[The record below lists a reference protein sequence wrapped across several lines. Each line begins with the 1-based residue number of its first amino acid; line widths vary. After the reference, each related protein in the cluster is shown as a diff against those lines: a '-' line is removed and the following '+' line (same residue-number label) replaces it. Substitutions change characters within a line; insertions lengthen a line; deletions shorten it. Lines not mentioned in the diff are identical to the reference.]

1 MPITPV
7 DVHNKEFRRSLWG
20 FNEDE
25 VDEFLDE
32 LGADY
37 EVAIRERDALREQV
51 EGIKQ
56 QLLQYKELEDN
67 LQRALVVA
75 QSTADE
81 VRQSARKEADLLIQ
95 EAQGR
100 AQRLIDEAQGKV
112 RGLESEYRELDR
124 QISVYRARVR
134 SLLEA
139 QFDLVDHFPSREQVA
154 TQEPRSDRGD
164 RGDRG
169 DHGDRDYR

>member
-37 EVAIRERDALREQV
+37 EAVIRERDALREQV
-51 EGIKQ
+51 ESLRQ
-56 QLLQYKELEDN
+56 QLMQYKELEDN

-75 QSTADE
+75 QSTAEE
-81 VRQSARKEADLLIQ
+81 VRQSARKESELTIQ
-95 EAQGR
+95 EAQAR
-100 AQRLIDEAQGKV
+100 AQRILEEAQAKI
-112 RGLESEYRELDR
+112 RALENDQRELER
-124 QISVYRARVR
+124 EINVYRARVR
-134 SLLEA
+134 SLL
-139 QFDLVDHFPSREQVA
+139 QSTMDLIDNFPSRE
-154 TQEPRSDRGD
+154 RGA
-164 RGDRG
+164 GTE
-169 DHGDRDYR
+169 

>member
-1 MPITPV
+1 M

-32 LGADY
+32 LGADF
-37 EVAIRERDALREQV
+37 EAAIRERDALREQV
-51 EGIKQ
+51 EGVKQ

-100 AQRLIDEAQGKV
+100 AQRLIDESQGKV
-112 RGLESEYRELDR
+112 RNLETDYRELER
-124 QISVYRARVR
+124 QLSVYRARVR
-134 SLLEA
+134 SLLDA
-139 QFDLVDHFPSREQVA
+139 QLDLVDNFPSREQVA
-154 TQEPRSDRGD
+154 GQETRAERADRAD
-164 RGDRG
+164 RTDRT
-169 DHGDRDYR
+169 DRNFP

>member
-1 MPITPV
+1 VPITPV

-37 EVAIRERDALREQV
+37 EAVIRERDALREQV
-51 EGIKQ
+51 DSLRR

-75 QSTADE
+75 QSTAEE
-81 VRQSARKEADLLIQ
+81 VRQSARKESELTVQ

-100 AQRLIDEAQGKV
+100 AQRILEEAQAKI
-112 RGLESEYRELDR
+112 RALENDHRELER
-124 QISVYRARVR
+124 EINVYRARVR
-134 SLLEA
+134 SLL
-139 QFDLVDHFPSREQVA
+139 QSQMDLVDNFPSRDKTGGE
-154 TQEPRSDRGD
+154 
-164 RGDRG
+164 
-169 DHGDRDYR
+169 

>member
-32 LGADY
+32 LGADF
-37 EVAIRERDALREQV
+37 EAAIRERDALREQV
-51 EGIKQ
+51 EGIRQ

-100 AQRLIDEAQGKV
+100 AQRLIDEAQGRV
-112 RGLESEYRELDR
+112 RVLETDYRELER
-124 QISVYRARVR
+124 QLSVYRARVR

-139 QFDLVDHFPSREQVA
+139 QFDLVDNFPSRDQVA
-154 TQEPRSDRGD
+154 SKESRPERN
-164 RGDRG
+164 
-169 DHGDRDYR
+169 DRDVR

>member
-1 MPITPV
+1 LPITPV

-37 EVAIRERDALREQV
+37 EAVIRERDALREQV
-51 EGIKQ
+51 DGLRR

-75 QSTADE
+75 QSTAE
-81 VRQSARKEADLLIQ
+81 ELRQSARKESELTVQ
-95 EAQGR
+95 EAQSR
-100 AQRLIDEAQGKV
+100 AQRLFEEAQAKT
-112 RGLESEYRELDR
+112 RALENDHRELER
-124 QISVYRARVR
+124 EVNVYRARVR
-134 SLLEA
+134 SLL
-139 QFDLVDHFPSREQVA
+139 QSTMDLVDNFPSRDK
-154 TQEPRSDRGD
+154 TTGD
-164 RGDRG
+164 
-169 DHGDRDYR
+169 

>member
-37 EVAIRERDALREQV
+37 EAVIRERDALREQV
-51 EGIKQ
+51 DGLRR
-56 QLLQYKELEDN
+56 QLMQYKELEDN

-75 QSTADE
+75 QSTAEE
-81 VRQSARKEADLLIQ
+81 VRQNARKESELTIQ
-95 EAQGR
+95 EAQAR
-100 AQRLIDEAQGKV
+100 AQRILEEAQN
-112 RGLESEYRELDR
+112 RIRALENDHRELER
-124 QISVYRARVR
+124 EINVYRARVR
-134 SLLEA
+134 SLL
-139 QFDLVDHFPSREQVA
+139 QSTMDLIDNFPSRDKAGSTE
-154 TQEPRSDRGD
+154 
-164 RGDRG
+164 
-169 DHGDRDYR
+169 

>member
-37 EVAIRERDALREQV
+37 EAVIRERDALKEQV
-51 EGIKQ
+51 EGLRQ
-56 QLLQYKELEDN
+56 QLLQYKELEEN

-81 VRQSARKEADLLIQ
+81 VRQSARKEADLILQ
-95 EAQGR
+95 EAQAK
-100 AQRLIDEAQGKV
+100 AQRMVDEAKARV
-112 RGLESEYRELDR
+112 RDLENEFRELER
-124 QISVYRARVR
+124 QLSVYRARVK
-134 SLLEA
+134 SLLQAELE
-139 QFDLVDHFPSREQVA
+139 LVENFPSRGQILGE
-154 TQEPRSDRGD
+154 EPERAPR
-164 RGDRG
+164 
-169 DHGDRDYR
+169 

>member
-37 EVAIRERDALREQV
+37 EAVIRERDALREQV
-51 EGIKQ
+51 DSLRR

-75 QSTADE
+75 QSTAEE
-81 VRQSARKEADLLIQ
+81 VRQSARKESELTVQ
-95 EAQGR
+95 EAQAR
-100 AQRLIDEAQGKV
+100 AQRLMEEAQAKT
-112 RGLESEYRELDR
+112 RALENDHRELER
-124 QISVYRARVR
+124 EINVYRARVR
-134 SLLEA
+134 SLL
-139 QFDLVDHFPSREQVA
+139 QSTMDLVDNFPSRDKGTAAE
-154 TQEPRSDRGD
+154 
-164 RGDRG
+164 
-169 DHGDRDYR
+169 

>member
-1 MPITPV
+1 VPITPV

-37 EVAIRERDALREQV
+37 EAVLRERDALREQV
-51 EGIKQ
+51 DSLRR

-75 QSTADE
+75 QSTAEE
-81 VRQSARKEADLLIQ
+81 VRQSARKESELTVQ
-95 EAQGR
+95 EAQAR
-100 AQRLIDEAQGKV
+100 AQRVLEEAQAKM
-112 RGLESEYRELDR
+112 RALENDQRELER
-124 QISVYRARVR
+124 EINVYRARVR
-134 SLLEA
+134 SLL
-139 QFDLVDHFPSREQVA
+139 QSQMDLVDNFPSRDKSGAPE
-154 TQEPRSDRGD
+154 
-164 RGDRG
+164 
-169 DHGDRDYR
+169 

>member
-1 MPITPV
+1 VPITPV

-37 EVAIRERDALREQV
+37 EAVIRERDALREQV
-51 EGIKQ
+51 DSLRR

-75 QSTADE
+75 QSTAEE
-81 VRQSARKEADLLIQ
+81 VRQSARKESELTVQ

-100 AQRLIDEAQGKV
+100 AQRIFEEAQAKI
-112 RGLESEYRELDR
+112 RALENDHRELER
-124 QISVYRARVR
+124 EINVYRARVR
-134 SLLEA
+134 SLL
-139 QFDLVDHFPSREQVA
+139 QSQMDLVDNFPARDKA
-154 TQEPRSDRGD
+154 TAQD
-164 RGDRG
+164 
-169 DHGDRDYR
+169 

>member
-37 EVAIRERDALREQV
+37 EAVIRERDALREQV
-51 EGIKQ
+51 DSLRR

-75 QSTADE
+75 QSTAEE
-81 VRQSARKEADLLIQ
+81 VRQSARKESELTLQ
-95 EAQGR
+95 EAQSR
-100 AQRLIDEAQGKV
+100 AQRILEEAQGKI
-112 RGLESEYRELDR
+112 RSLENDQRELER
-124 QISVYRARVR
+124 EINVYRARVR
-134 SLLEA
+134 SLL
-139 QFDLVDHFPSREQVA
+139 QSQMDLVDNFPSRDKGSSA
-154 TQEPRSDRGD
+154 PD
-164 RGDRG
+164 
-169 DHGDRDYR
+169 

>member
-37 EVAIRERDALREQV
+37 EAVIRERDALREQV
-51 EGIKQ
+51 DSLRR

-75 QSTADE
+75 QSTAEE
-81 VRQSARKEADLLIQ
+81 VRQSARKESELTVQ

-100 AQRLIDEAQGKV
+100 AQRILEEAQAKI
-112 RGLESEYRELDR
+112 RALENDQRELER
-124 QISVYRARVR
+124 EINVYRARVR
-134 SLLEA
+134 SLL
-139 QFDLVDHFPSREQVA
+139 QSQMDLVDNFPARDKASG
-154 TQEPRSDRGD
+154 SD
-164 RGDRG
+164 
-169 DHGDRDYR
+169 

>member
-37 EVAIRERDALREQV
+37 EAVIRERDALREQV
-51 EGIKQ
+51 DSLRR

-75 QSTADE
+75 QSTAEE
-81 VRQSARKEADLLIQ
+81 VRQSARKESELTVQ
-95 EAQGR
+95 EAQAR
-100 AQRLIDEAQGKV
+100 AQRLFEEAQAKT
-112 RGLESEYRELDR
+112 RALESDHRELER
-124 QISVYRARVR
+124 EINVYRARVR
-134 SLLEA
+134 SLL
-139 QFDLVDHFPSREQVA
+139 QSTMDLIDNFPA
-154 TQEPRSDRGD
+154 
-164 RGDRG
+164 
-169 DHGDRDYR
+169 RDKGSGAE

>member
-37 EVAIRERDALREQV
+37 EAVIRERDALREQV
-51 EGIKQ
+51 DSLRR

-75 QSTADE
+75 QSTAEE
-81 VRQSARKEADLLIQ
+81 VRHNARKESELTVQ

-100 AQRLIDEAQGKV
+100 AQRILEEAQAKI
-112 RGLESEYRELDR
+112 RALENDQRELER
-124 QISVYRARVR
+124 EINVYRARVR
-134 SLLEA
+134 SLL
-139 QFDLVDHFPSREQVA
+139 QSQMDLVDNFPARDKASG
-154 TQEPRSDRGD
+154 SD
-164 RGDRG
+164 
-169 DHGDRDYR
+169 